1 MRTIVI
7 VMFVIMLTADAKTQ
21 WLQQTSGTPS
31 SINDIWMLSVDNVI
45 ACGTSGTILRTTSG
59 GNNWSPVTSG
69 TASDLVS
76 IFFLNTTTGWISGA
90 SVILKTV
97 NGGETWTKISFS
109 TGTGNIYFTS
119 ENTGWRATNNNII
132 SKTTNSGS
140 NWQFINLPASNLSK
154 DVHFV
159 NAATGYSFSIK
170 QAADSSF
177 IYKSTNAGNNWN
189 LLYSV
194 KRIFTEMSVVD
205 ESNIFLCGTSGRF
218 LKTNDGGQ
226 TWRDS
231 LAGNSPLYQDVKFI
245 NALTGY
251 MCGGSGSIFATFDGG
266 IQWQLQSPG
275 VIFIL
280 NCISFLSGNSQTGFI
295 GGTGGTILKTINGGL
310 IGINQIGTEV
320 PKDYLLSQNYP
331 NPFNPSTNIKFSIPK
346 EGNVKLTVSDVTGKQ
361 EAELVNSRLPEG
373 TYNYDFNA
381 SHLSSGVYFYRLQT
395 GDFTEVKK
403 MVLIK

>member
-1 MRTIVI
+1 MKIITII
-7 VMFVIMLTADAKTQ
+7 ILTMMLTAGAKTQ

-90 SVILKTV
+90 SVILKTI
-97 NGGETWTKISFS
+97 NGGETWAQVSSS
-109 TGTGNIYFTS
+109 TGTGNIFFTN

-132 SKTTNSGS
+132 SKTTNSGT

-159 NAATGYSFSIK
+159 NSTTGYSFSIK

-177 IYKSTNAGNNWN
+177 IYKSTNAGNNWS

-194 KRIFTEMSVVD
+194 KRIFTEMNVVD
-205 ESNIFLCGTSGRF
+205 ESNIFLCSSSGRF

-251 MCGGSGSIFATFDGG
+251 MCGGSGSIYATFDGG
-266 IQWQLQSPG
+266 IQWQSQSPG

-280 NCISFLSGNSQTGFI
+280 NCISFLPGNSQTGFI

-320 PKDYLLSQNYP
+320 PKGYSLGQNYP
-331 NPFNPSTNIKFSIPK
+331 NPFNPSTNIQFSIPK
-346 EGNVKLTVSDVTGKQ
+346 EGNVKLTVSDVTGKHS
-361 EAELVNSRLPEG
+361 AELVNSRFSAG
-373 TYNYDFNA
+373 IYNYEFNS